1 MAKTRSKT
9 CTIISLQSDKY
20 LRSYRERQN
29 RTPQE
34 LTPYDLLDALNN
46 LYALPKNVSYTCTKF
61 HYDPIS
67 ITKVIAKKRM
77 GPPEANPYDLLDA
90 PNSLT
95 ALTKAASKT
104 LTKFHYDPMSIS
116 EIIAEKQNGTPWELT
131 PYDLLDVLPTI
142 FMLCLRL
149 PARPVQNVTTIR

>member
-1 MAKTRSKT
+1 
-9 CTIISLQSDKY
+9 
-20 LRSYRERQN
+20 
-29 RTPQE
+29 
-34 LTPYDLLDALNN
+34 
-46 LYALPKNVSYTCTKF
+46 
-61 HYDPIS
+61 
-67 ITKVIAKKRM
+67 M

-131 PYDLLDVLPTI
+131 PYDLLDGPSHNLHALSKTASKTCAKCHYDTI
-142 FMLCLRL
+142 SILEVIAKSRMG
-149 PARPVQNVTTIR
+149 PPGS